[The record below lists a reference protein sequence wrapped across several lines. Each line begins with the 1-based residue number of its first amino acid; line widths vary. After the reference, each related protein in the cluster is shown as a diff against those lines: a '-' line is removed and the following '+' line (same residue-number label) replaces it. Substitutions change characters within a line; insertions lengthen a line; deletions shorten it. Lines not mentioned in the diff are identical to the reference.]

1 MSMIKMNV
9 VADTPM
15 QKRASSQERKQAVE
29 LFTQCNKTEVKAEAH
44 PKATNDK
51 K

>member
-1 MSMIKMNV
+1 MIKMNV
-9 VADTPM
+9 VSDTPM

-29 LFTQCNKTEVKAEAH
+29 LFTQCKTEVKAEVH
-44 PKATNDK
+44 PTKAATNDK